1 MKMNR
6 WGYAIVGFIVML
18 CAGLVYAWTNISKT
32 LKAEMMAAQGEGFA
46 NSDFAMVFTISIAGL
61 CLGGIVGGFIIKKY
75 SAKISVLLAI
85 ILFPLGMFI
94 TSKSGLESFGMLYL
108 GYGLFVGFAAGLVYN
123 AVLSTVTRWFQ
134 DMQGV
139 ISGILLMGFGI
150 GGFALGPIYNKV
162 EIAFGNSWGKAFL
175 TVGLAIAVV
184 LIIAVFFFVTP
195 GKDYVTP
202 SAKKSKKKNTNE
214 EGINVGP
221 KGMMKRPSF
230 WIYMIW
236 NILMTAAG
244 LSIMPNARGFIES
257 LGTGAGIDT
266 IILIAG
272 LISIFSGLGRIIYG
286 YLFDK
291 IGRKLSTALGSLV
304 FIISIGILMI
314 SFTMRSLELTMIGF
328 ALAGIAYGGIPS
340 MNSAFVNTF
349 YGNQNYS
356 VNLPVVNTSLIF
368 GALLGSYLSGWLLDI
383 SSFMGILVSMLIF
396 TAIAIVTP
404 FIIKKA

>member
-6 WGYAIVGFIVML
+6 WGYAIVGFVVML

-32 LKAEMMAAQGEGFA
+32 LKAEMMGAQGETFA
-46 NSDFAMVFTISIAGL
+46 NSDFAMVFTISIAAF
-61 CLGGIVGGFIIKKY
+61 CVGGIVGGFIIKKFN
-75 SAKISVLLAI
+75 AKISVLLAI
-85 ILFPLGMFI
+85 IFFPLGMFI
-94 TSKSGLESFGMLYL
+94 SSKSGLEAFGVLYL

-150 GGFALGPIYNKV
+150 GGFALGPIYNKI
-162 EIAFGNSWGKAFL
+162 EIAYNNDWSNAFL

-184 LIIAVFFFVTP
+184 LVIAIFFFVVPGEDYKTP
-195 GKDYVTP
+195 LPK
-202 SAKKSKKKNTNE
+202 KEKSKRVSE
-214 EGINVGP
+214 EGIDVGP
-221 KGMMKRPSF
+221 KGMMKRSSF

-257 LGTGAGIDT
+257 LGTEAGVET
-266 IILIAG
+266 IILVAG
-272 LISIFSGLGRIIYG
+272 FISVFSGLGRIIFG

-291 IGRKLSTALGSLV
+291 IGRKLSTALGSFV
-304 FIISIGILMI
+304 FIISIGVLMAALNAG
-314 SFTMRSLELTMIGF
+314 SLEITIVGF

-349 YGNQNYS
+349 YGNKNYS
-356 VNLPVVNTSLIF
+356 VNLPVVNTSLIVA
-368 GALLGSYLSGWLLDI
+368 ALLGSYLSGWLLDI
-383 SSFMGILVSMLIF
+383 GTFMEILIAMLIF
-396 TAIAIVTP
+396 TVIAIITP